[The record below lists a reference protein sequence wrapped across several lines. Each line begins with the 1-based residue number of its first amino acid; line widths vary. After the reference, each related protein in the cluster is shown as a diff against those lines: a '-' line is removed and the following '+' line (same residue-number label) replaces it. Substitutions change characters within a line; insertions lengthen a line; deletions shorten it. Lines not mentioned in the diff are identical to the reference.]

1 MDGDQLITVLVQE
14 DGPYHSVGIRCLS
27 NTGGPFFFYY
37 SKEEVIKILC
47 FMSGKLLFFNYS
59 LYVPSS
65 VLEHFETVIKK

>member
-1 MDGDQLITVLVQE
+1 MVPIILWELDAYQILAVL
-14 DGPYHSVGIRCLS
+14 S
-27 NTGGPFFFYY
+27 FFYN

-59 LYVPSS
+59 LYVLSS